1 MHQFEPC
8 NLIPRGR
15 EERFDLPDLSPGY
28 VDVQSDAPRLL
39 RVDRGPE
46 NTLSKVVSN
55 LFDG

>member
-15 EERFDLPDLSPGY
+15 EKGLDLPDLSPGY

-55 LFDG
+55 